1 MKPVAPARRPA
12 KVEDGVR
19 VDRGMRP
26 CAEWMPVLARPADSR
41 TSSRITTNFIK
52 AFLVRFPKFRME

>member
-1 MKPVAPARRPA
+1 MKPVAPARRPV

-26 CAEWMPVLARPADSR
+26 CAEGSRYWPGRRISR
-41 TSSRITTNFIK
+41 TSCRIKINSIK
-52 AFLVRFPKFRME
+52 ALLVRFLKFRME

>member
-1 MKPVAPARRPA
+1 MKPVAPARRPVE
-12 KVEDGVR
+12 VEDGVR

-26 CAEWMPVLARPADSR
+26 CADGCRYWPGRRISR

>member
-12 KVEDGVR
+12 EVEDGVR

-26 CAEWMPVLARPADSR
+26 CAEWMPVLARPAD
-41 TSSRITTNFIK
+41 
-52 AFLVRFPKFRME
+52 M